1 MATRPAEVGGV
12 AKDGRETFPGPAP
25 NFRVRDRRA
34 RLVATVHVQL
44 APWKAARVF
53 TNTGT
58 PISHDTRNAARL
70 RVRAYVLKRTLSYGD
85 VTARFFDP

>member
-1 MATRPAEVGGV
+1 M
-12 AKDGRETFPGPAP
+12 AKDGRETFPPPPTSG
-25 NFRVRDRRA
+25 REIVA

-58 PISHDTRNAARL
+58 GDTPVSHDTRRAGT
-70 RVRAYVLKRTLSYGD
+70 RVRTRTLPYGD
-85 VTARFFDP
+85 VTARFLILDRS

>member
-1 MATRPAEVGGV
+1 MATRPAEVGGM
-12 AKDGRETFPGPAP
+12 AKDGRETFPPPPTSG
-25 NFRVRDRRA
+25 REIVA

-58 PISHDTRNAARL
+58 PVSHDTRHAGT
-70 RVRAYVLKRTLSYGD
+70 RVRTYVRARTLSYGD